1 MKLVNNY
8 IITLPATIREAV
20 KKMDTCG
27 LDSLIVTENEE
38 VIGMFTVGDFRRAV
52 FDGLDIQDDLIL
64 LANKD
69 FLYLLE
75 GHSEQDVRDIFN
87 KNSLVLDLP
96 ILNKNHNLLDVICR
110 KDVVGLNELVEIK
123 DKMSKVPVVIMA
135 GGKGT
140 RLEPFT
146 RILPKP
152 LIPIGND
159 PIIKVIMDEFK
170 KFGISN
176 FHLSINEKGQMIKA
190 YFHDHDLP
198 YRIQFIEENEPLG
211 TAGAL
216 LHLKDVF
223 SEPFFVTNCDV
234 IVHTNYF
241 DVLQFH
247 IEGGYALTI
256 VGSMQ
261 NYQIPYGV
269 CEIDNGGC
277 LIRIR
282 EKPDYNFLA
291 NTGLYV
297 LSPEVV
303 TLIPKDAYFDMTDL
317 INGIKASDG
326 KIGVFPVSEMSWFD
340 VGQWSE
346 YKKTLRQFKLG

>member
-1 MKLVNNY
+1 MTPINNY
-8 IITLPATIREAV
+8 IISLPATIREAV

-27 LDSLIVTENEE
+27 LDSLIVTENEV

-52 FDGLDIQDDLIL
+52 LDGLDIQDDLIL
-64 LANKD
+64 LVNRN
-69 FLYLLE
+69 FLYLNE

-87 KNSLVLDLP
+87 KNLLVLDLP
-96 ILNKNHNLLDVICR
+96 VLNKNHNLLDVIRR
-110 KDVVGLNELVEIK
+110 KDVVAVSELEEVK

-135 GGKGT
+135 GGKGA

-170 KFGISN
+170 KFGMNN
-176 FHLSINEKGQMIKA
+176 FHISINEKGQMIKA
-190 YFHDHDLP
+190 YFHKHDLP
-198 YRIQFIEENEPLG
+198 YRMQFIEEDNPLG

-223 SEPFFVTNCDV
+223 SKPFFVTNCDV
-234 IVHTNYF
+234 IVRTNYF
-241 DVLQFH
+241 DVLKYH

-277 LIRIR
+277 LIGIR
-282 EKPDYNFLA
+282 EKPEYNFLV

-297 LSPEVV
+297 LSPEVLA
-303 TLIPKDAYFDMTDL
+303 LIPKDAYFDMTDL
-317 INGIKASDG
+317 INEIKVTDR

-340 VGQWSE
+340 VGQWPE
-346 YKKTLRQFKLG
+346 YRNTLDKIKLS

>member
-1 MKLVNNY
+1 MTSANNY
-8 IITLPATIREAV
+8 IIALPATIREAV

-27 LDSLIVTENEE
+27 LDSLIITENED

-52 FDGLDIQDDLIL
+52 LDGLDIQDDLIL
-64 LANKD
+64 LVNKD
-69 FLYLLE
+69 FQYLVE
-75 GHSEQDVRDIFN
+75 GYSEQDPRDIFN
-87 KNSLVLDLP
+87 KNPLILDIP
-96 ILNKNHNLLDVICR
+96 ILNKNHNLLAVIRR
-110 KDVVGLNELVEIK
+110 KDVFEVSELVELK

-170 KFGISN
+170 KYGMSN
-176 FHLSINEKGQMIKA
+176 FHLSINDKGQMIKA

-198 YRIQFIEENEPLG
+198 YSIQFIEERNPLG

-216 LHLKDVF
+216 LHLKDF
-223 SEPFFVTNCDV
+223 ISEPFFVSNCDV

-269 CEIDNGGC
+269 CEIDNDGC
-277 LIRIR
+277 LIDIK
-282 EKPDYNFLA
+282 EKPEYNFLV

-297 LSPEVV
+297 LSPEF
-303 TLIPKDAYFDMTDL
+303 LAIIPEDAYFDMTDL

-346 YKKTLRQFKLG
+346 YKKTLNQFKLG